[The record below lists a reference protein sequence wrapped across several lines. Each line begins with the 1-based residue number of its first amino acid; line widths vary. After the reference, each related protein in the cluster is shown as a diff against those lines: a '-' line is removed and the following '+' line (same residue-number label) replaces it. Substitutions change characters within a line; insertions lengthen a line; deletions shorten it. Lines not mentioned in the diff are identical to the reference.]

1 MIPGIKDIKASDKQI
16 SKVYAGDKLVWQ
28 KLKPIEYEIILC
40 KDKSLQLSGLSR
52 FYSRC
57 VDNAYVS
64 KINNKYNIIINTVED
79 RLKISSMK
87 IENQEFDYILNE
99 YEDIPMSFEFKNITM
114 DDIQVQNTPAI
125 GVTVN
130 LKAKRPGSLTNIPYN
145 TLYLVLYK
153 K

>member
-1 MIPGIKDIKASDKQI
+1 MIPGIKNIKVGDKQI

-40 KDKSLQLSGLSR
+40 KDKSLQLSGMSR
-52 FYSRC
+52 FYSRF
-57 VDNAYVS
+57 VDKAYVS
-64 KINNKYNIIINTVED
+64 KINNKYNIIINTIED

-114 DDIQVQNTPAI
+114 DDIQVHNTPAI

-130 LKAKRPGSLTNIPYN
+130 LKAKGPSTSTNVPYS

-153 K
+153 R